1 MVNMRERE
9 KKLYDHSMNITIFI
23 LILNKIFSLA
33 LEIMRKVATATAL
46 ISIRRLAR
54 ANRMFPILGE
64 KWVRW
69 KKKKEK
75 QPTQTHD
82 PL

>member
-1 MVNMRERE
+1 
-9 KKLYDHSMNITIFI
+9 
-23 LILNKIFSLA
+23 
-33 LEIMRKVATATAL
+33 MRKVATATAS

-69 KKKKEK
+69 KKKKEEK